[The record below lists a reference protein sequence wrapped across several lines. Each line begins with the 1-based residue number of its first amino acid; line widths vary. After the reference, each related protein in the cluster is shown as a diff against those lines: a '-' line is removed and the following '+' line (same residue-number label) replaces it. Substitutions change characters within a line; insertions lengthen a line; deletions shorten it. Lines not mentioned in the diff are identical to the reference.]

1 LINGYYYDKTYNT
14 GKYQTSSGNVQMA
27 LPDSCV
33 RVIED
38 YGFWTQVWLK
48 NRLSV
53 ISKKSWQDER
63 REILIEDFDLYISEM
78 REHNLIYRD
87 DYLEDYVRNLLL
99 TIHPECLVKPAESKD
114 IYRSL

>member
-1 LINGYYYDKTYNT
+1 MINGYYYDKTYNT

-33 RVIED
+33 RVIGD

-78 REHNLIYRD
+78 REHNLIYRAITWKIM
-87 DYLEDYVRNLLL
+87 YG
-99 TIHPECLVKPAESKD
+99 
-114 IYRSL
+114 IYC